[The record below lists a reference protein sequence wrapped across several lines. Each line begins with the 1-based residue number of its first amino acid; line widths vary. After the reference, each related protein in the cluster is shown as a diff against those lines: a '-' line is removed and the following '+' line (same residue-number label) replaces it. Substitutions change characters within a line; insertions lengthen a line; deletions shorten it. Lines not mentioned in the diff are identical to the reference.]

1 MPDPQTATVRL
12 TDQEQDIAVSD
23 KIALGELQMRTDVA
37 KNIMK
42 LFVTTNIFVLGLL
55 LLIFSVDIYFTR
67 INLIGAGDR
76 IVTENVL
83 MALLGATT
91 VQVGTIMVS
100 ISAYLFPR
108 RQAGDEE

>member
-1 MPDPQTATVRL
+1 M
-12 TDQEQDIAVSD
+12 
-23 KIALGELQMRTDVA
+23 
-37 KNIMK
+37 
-42 LFVTTNIFVLGLL
+42 
-55 LLIFSVDIYFTR
+55 LIFSTDVYFTR
-67 INLIGAGDR
+67 QNLIGADDR

-108 RQAGDEE
+108 RQTGDEE